1 MKAICTLLLISTLAL
16 CVSCEK
22 DPIIKETPKI
32 TLTKKS
38 AEIIEA
44 DHAFGFELFRE
55 VCRISELENIM
66 ISPMSVSYALG
77 MTYNGAA
84 GTTLDAFN
92 EVLHFGGLT
101 NQEVN
106 ESYKD
111 LMDQLLNL
119 SEEVE
124 FALANSIWYK
134 EGYPVLEDFVK
145 TNEDYFNAAIRE
157 ADFSDP
163 KTVDMIN
170 GWIEQQTNDKIRDML
185 DQIPD
190 DVIMY
195 LINAIYFN
203 ANWKYEFPKEDTYEG
218 EFKLENG
225 SQTAVDYMVVEGD
238 FQYTSNDDFT
248 AVELPY
254 SDSSFSMLVMLPN
267 QENSVS
273 SLTESLDVDSW
284 DSWFENS
291 QRIGIRVVL
300 PKFKYEFKDLLNDPL
315 KTLGLEV
322 AFSDNAD
329 FSRIVP
335 YRKLCISRVIH
346 QTFIDVQEEGTEA
359 AAATIVEIKELSS
372 QGGGTITFH
381 ADHPFLYLIKENSTG
396 AIVFMGKVG
405 RPEYE

>member
-1 MKAICTLLLISTLAL
+1 MKAIYALLFISTLAL
-16 CVSCEK
+16 FASCEQE
-22 DPIIKETPKI
+22 PIIKETPKI
-32 TLTKKS
+32 NLTKKS

-55 VCRISELENIM
+55 ICRVSELENIM

-119 SEEVE
+119 SEEVD

-134 EGYPVLEDFVK
+134 EGYPVLEEFIK

-163 KTVDMIN
+163 KTLDMIN
-170 GWIEQQTNDKIRDML
+170 GWIEEQTNDKIKDML
-185 DQIPD
+185 DQIPE

-203 ANWKYEFPKEDTYEG
+203 ADWKYEFPKEDTYEG
-218 EFKLENG
+218 DFYLENG
-225 SQTAVDYMVVEGD
+225 SEIAVDYMVIDGD
-238 FQYTSNDDFT
+238 FQYTLMDDFT

-254 SDSSFSMLVMLPN
+254 SDSSFSMVVMLPHL
-267 QENSVS
+267 ESSIS
-273 SLTESLDVDSW
+273 SLTESLNVDSW
-284 DSWFENS
+284 NSWFENS
-291 QRIGIRVVL
+291 HRIGIRIVL

-315 KTLGLEV
+315 KALGLGV

-335 YRKLCISRVIH
+335 DRSLSISRVIH

-372 QGGGTITFH
+372 SGSMASFR
-381 ADHPFLYLIKENSTG
+381 ANHPFLYLIKENSTG

-405 RPEYE
+405 RPVYD